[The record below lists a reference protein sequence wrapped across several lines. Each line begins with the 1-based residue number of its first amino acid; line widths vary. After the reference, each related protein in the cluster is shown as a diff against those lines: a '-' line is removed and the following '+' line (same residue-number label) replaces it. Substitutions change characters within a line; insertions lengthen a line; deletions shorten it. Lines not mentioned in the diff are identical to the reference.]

1 MKTSNN
7 KKYRI
12 CCAFDTETSNIPD
25 ERIAFPVCY
34 QVNDLRDTSI
44 SEYEHGDIH
53 IYRYEDQFEEYIE
66 DLVEYG
72 MLNNVIPIMCGY
84 NTPFDMISVMEWV
97 HAHYDVKVVARSR
110 NCVYIY
116 DMYLNGEKVLRV
128 WDTFFLEPRGLEAM
142 GEACGLQKDDE
153 WNYDLVRT
161 PSTRLTRK
169 EEYYAKRDV
178 EVIPAYLRWLL
189 DTNEWMTES
198 MLGTKILTATGI
210 VRNMCYT
217 MFYRLECPSTSKRKK
232 TVGKEYR
239 ALCQAE
245 RPRDYYTYAL
255 RRACFRGGLTFTA
268 GNYASTIV
276 RNVAS
281 LDVTSMHHTFIN
293 GRDIPVSFK
302 KASPDMLNIVANNIV
317 NTSLDDVLSNYNRP
331 FGTAIN
337 AHIYFK
343 NVRIKPDSVFDAY
356 GIGLLSESKFA
367 GRPYYE
373 ASPMDMNPLNEANN
387 ESDNDVKDCGFVD
400 VAHGALFA
408 FGKLMRAKDMSVYLT
423 EIELWCVSQVYT
435 WDEMGVLDGEY
446 STNSRRP
453 PDYVCLQ
460 SNYLYEKKKNTK
472 YLLAKYQPG
481 KPYDGDVS
489 FLPET
494 MAKRV
499 KSGTMT
505 ADELDTYY
513 THNVKA
519 SFNGIYGTQSQNEW
533 KPEYMVSD
541 DCVTIDDST
550 RISQDT
556 FDANRRDEHG
566 HAIQSKVLYTYGMR
580 IAGGSRMHLIIGMM
594 LLYRSLR
601 GRIIITGGDTD
612 SMKVA
617 CDDDVTDDDLI
628 KALKPLHDA
637 SDTAIRRAQI
647 RLRSNYKEYAS
658 DLDGVGH
665 FVIEW
670 CNDAHTSKRYKQ
682 HMEAW
687 NKARISLDVDNH
699 VHVTC
704 AGLPQ
709 PKKYNVA
716 KWVEHFIKDN
726 PDELFG
732 EYANIALGYNKTY
745 AYGVTHMLNS
755 TNPSYHDKLNDYVK
769 DYRGKASIVSAHQAC
784 CLYPIEKVLG
794 DTDTMDNA
802 NNLRWLYVHG
812 IHPNTVA
819 MTLDI
824 DTLEVT
830 GETRCRTW

>member
-1 MKTSNN
+1 MKTN
-7 KKYRI
+7 KQYRI
-12 CCAFDTETSNIPD
+12 CCAFDTETTNIPD
-25 ERIAFPVCY
+25 ERIAFPICY

-44 SEYEHGDIH
+44 SAYTKGNIR
-53 IYRYEDQFEEYIE
+53 IYRHEEEFEAYIDE
-66 DLVEYG
+66 LVEYG
-72 MLNNVIPIMCGY
+72 QLNNIIPIMCGY
-84 NTPFDMISVMEWV
+84 NTPFDLISVMEWV
-97 HAHYDVKVVARSR
+97 NANYDVKPIARSR
-110 NCVYIY
+110 NCVYTY
-116 DMYLNGEKVLRV
+116 DMYKDGEKVLRV
-128 WDTFFLEPRGLEAM
+128 WDTHFLEPRGLKAM
-142 GEACGLQKDDE
+142 GEACGLAKDDK
-153 WNYDLVRT
+153 WDYDLIRT
-161 PSTRLTRK
+161 PSTRLTRQ

-198 MLGTKILTATGI
+198 MLGTKILTATSI
-210 VRNMCYT
+210 VRIMCYT
-217 MFYRLECPSTSKRKK
+217 MFYGLECPSTSKRKK

-239 ALCQAE
+239 ALCQSE
-245 RPRDYYTYAL
+245 RPKDYYTYAL
-255 RRACFRGGLTFTA
+255 RRACFRGGLTFTSA
-268 GNYASTIV
+268 NYASTIV
-276 RNVAS
+276 KNVSS

-302 KASPDMLNIVANNIV
+302 KASSATLNIIANNIV

-337 AHIYFK
+337 AHIRFT
-343 NVRIKPDSVFDAY
+343 NVHIKPDSVFEAY

-367 GRPYYE
+367 RHPYYE
-373 ASPMDMNPLNEANN
+373 ASPMDVNPLNEANN

-408 FGKLMRAKDMSVYLT
+408 FGKLMSARDMSVYLT

-460 SNYLYEKKKNTK
+460 SNYLYEKKKSVK
-472 YLLAKYQPG
+472 YLLSKYQTG
-481 KPYDGDVS
+481 KQYDGDVS
-489 FLPET
+489 YLPST
-494 MAKRV
+494 MAERV
-499 KSGTMT
+499 KSGDMT
-505 ADELDTYY
+505 TDELEAYY
-513 THNVKA
+513 KHNVKA

-541 DCVTIDDST
+541 DSVTIDDKT
-550 RISQDT
+550 RITPDT
-556 FDANRRDEHG
+556 FDAYKLDEHG
-566 HAIQSKVLYTYGMR
+566 KRVQSKVLYTYGMR

-594 LLYRSLR
+594 LLYRALR

-617 CDDDVTDDDLI
+617 CDDDVTDEDLMN
-628 KALKPLHDA
+628 ALRPLHEA
-637 SDTAIRRAQI
+637 SDTAINRAQI
-647 RLRSNYKEYAS
+647 RLRTNYSEYAS
-658 DLDGVGH
+658 DLDDVGH
-665 FVIEW
+665 FDVEW

-709 PKKYNVA
+709 PKEYNVE
-716 KWVEHFIKDN
+716 KWVEHFIQDN
-726 PDELFG
+726 PDELFTK
-732 EYANIALGYNKTY
+732 YAEIVLGYNKTY
-745 AYGVTHMLNS
+745 AYGLTRMLNS
-755 TNPSYHDKLNDYVK
+755 TNPSYRDKLEEYVK
-769 DYRGKASIVSAHQAC
+769 DYKGKASLVNSHQAY
-784 CLYPIEKVLG
+784 CLYPVAKVLG

-812 IHPNTVA
+812 IHPNTTA
-819 MTLDI
+819 MTLDV
-824 DTLEVT
+824 DTYEVT
-830 GETRCRTW
+830 GETMCQTW